1 MLMELY
7 NYIHKNEKF
16 IGMKIYKLSE
26 DEASRRANIIAVKNT
41 WRIYN
46 SLKSAN
52 KNILPKLKKGLKW
65 ILYLLKA

>member
-7 NYIHKNEKF
+7 NYIYKNEKF

-26 DEASRRANIIAVKNT
+26 DKASRRANIIAVQNT

-52 KNILPKLKKGLKW
+52 KNILPKLKKDYNETL
-65 ILYLLKA
+65 IY